1 MAIALKVAFFYC
13 LGRAFESGGHMG
25 KLIRTLTLISVLLIS
40 NVASAQSH
48 QPIVA
53 VAKID
58 DLANSGQS
66 AALTAMILSAVA
78 GTSKFR
84 VMERQQLGN
93 LVSEQGLARNGMVT
107 SRNGGKVGGFA
118 GVDYLIYGSITTFSA
133 SKKADMGSTFLGNLL
148 SGKNS
153 TTNVT
158 CYKGTVTLSL
168 DIKITDGE
176 SGQIRYVKR
185 LDEVQNAGT
194 ICGGGVPEANA
205 SALLRSAADKVATGL
220 VTAVYP
226 IKVADVQ
233 DDGTIT
239 LNYGEGAV
247 KVGDFLAVF
256 TQGKV
261 VMDPDTGQPMGNS
274 EIRLGL
280 IQITDVQT
288 RMSKAK
294 PVAGFATPAQVR
306 AIVRPATQD
315 DIAAFKP
322 GKKKK

>member
-1 MAIALKVAFFYC
+1 M
-13 LGRAFESGGHMG
+13 S
-25 KLIRTLTLISVLLIS
+25 KLIRAFTLVSSLLICS
-40 NVASAQSH
+40 EASAQSR

-53 VAKID
+53 VAHID

-84 VMERQQLGN
+84 VMEREQLGN
-93 LVSEQGLARNGMVT
+93 LVTEQGLAKKGMVT
-107 SRNGGKVGGFA
+107 SRNGGKIGGFE

-133 SKKADMGSTFLGNLL
+133 SKKTDLGSTFLLGAL

-153 TTNVT
+153 NSAT
-158 CYKGTVTLSL
+158 CYRGSVTLSL

-185 LDEVQNAGT
+185 LDEVQSAGT
-194 ICGGGVPEANA
+194 ICGEGVPEANA
-205 SALLRSAADKVATGL
+205 SVLLRSAADKVATGL

-233 DDGTIT
+233 EDGTIT

-247 KVGDFLAVF
+247 KVGDTLAVF
-256 TQGKV
+256 EPGKV
-261 VMDPDTGQPMGNS
+261 VLDPDTGQPMGSS

-288 RMSKAK
+288 RMSKAR
-294 PVAGFATPAQVR
+294 PVAGFAAPPQVK
-306 AIVRPATQD
+306 AIARPASQD
-315 DIAAFKP
+315 DINAFK
-322 GKKKK
+322 GVKKKKN